1 MLSRFQYG
9 TIVDCYAGEDLK
21 NNDIYVL
28 DPATRQVRKAKDCN
42 EWLACQLV
50 YVYETDN
57 TRFAKEEEG
66 KKYTDAIIKKGQ
78 LCRCWIAYLVL

>member
-1 MLSRFQYG
+1 MLSRFQCG

-28 DPATRQVRKAKDCN
+28 DPATKKARKARNCD
-42 EWLACQLV
+42 EWLTCQLV
-50 YVYETDN
+50 YVYETND
-57 TRFAKEEEG
+57 TRFTEEEEG

-78 LCRCWIAYLVL
+78 LCRCWIVYLVV